1 MTASKLEIRR
11 LAGALGAEVFGVD
24 LSQPLDEATVAAI
37 RRAWLEHLVL
47 FFPGQKLD
55 DAALERFTAAFGS
68 FGVEPFV
75 DAIATATPHV
85 LAVIKEADERRKANF
100 GGAWHSDW
108 SFQEAPPA
116 ATFLYAL
123 ELPPY
128 GGDTMWTNQYLA
140 YETLSPGL
148 RAMLDGLQAMHSAR
162 RPYGTKGTYADKTQ
176 ARSMKIHTGAEAEG
190 EIAHP
195 VVRVHAETG
204 RRALY
209 VNQVYTIRFN
219 DMTEAESAP
228 LLTYLHQHSIR
239 PDFTCRYRWS
249 VGTLAMWD
257 NRCTQHFAINDYD
270 GFRRELHRT
279 TLAGERPLSIADAT
293 NIKQAASG
301 LETSVAAQ

>member
-1 MTASKLEIRR
+1 MTGKLEIRR

-24 LSQPLDEATVAAI
+24 LAQALDQATVAAI

-55 DAALERFTAAFGS
+55 DAALERFTAQFGP

-85 LAVIKEADERRKANF
+85 LAVIKEADEKRKANF

-108 SFQEAPPA
+108 SFQEQPPA

-162 RPYGTKGTYADKTQ
+162 RPYGTKGTYADKSQ
-176 ARSMKIHTGAEAEG
+176 ARSMKIRTGAEAES
-190 EIAHP
+190 ETAHP

-209 VNQVYTIRFN
+209 VNQVYTIRFK
-219 DMTEAESAP
+219 DMSEPESAP
-228 LLTYLHQHSIR
+228 LLNYLHQHSIR

-279 TLAGERPLSIADAT
+279 TLAGERPIGVAEAT
-293 NIKQAASG
+293 NIKQATSG